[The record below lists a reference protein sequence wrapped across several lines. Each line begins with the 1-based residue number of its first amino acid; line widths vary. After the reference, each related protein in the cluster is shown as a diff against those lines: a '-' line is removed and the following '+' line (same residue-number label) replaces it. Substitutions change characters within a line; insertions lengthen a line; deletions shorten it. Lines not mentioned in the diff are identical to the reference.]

1 MGNKNLRTPIIKARS
16 QGGTF
21 FTFGSAME
29 DIGLNINERT
39 NKVELSHYAILD
51 IPTFSSDGSDDTKL
65 NLNAKGR
72 YEDNVGDMLF
82 TESFQ
87 NYVLNFET
95 VVRNQNGYNFAS
107 TSTVSEKIFWKWL
120 FKDKSMDDFVVT
132 TKNNTTYY
140 RELDPIVKGFG
151 KISAGAQRSDDYG
164 IYNETFVQIPSS
176 YGQMEC
182 LFKCTPDENY
192 NTLKEFS
199 TTSTNIEN
207 ISNDEITE
215 TGYLLS
221 TGIHAERI
229 TDTGES
235 YTVTTPKDM
244 FSLEMDINK
253 LIQYYD
259 SSDIT
264 YDTLGFGEHTS
275 LNFPDNYSFNAIL
288 VYYSVYDASGNNI
301 LATNAYGIY
310 LLDKSVR
317 IDDDSFEFP
326 RLSKKKTTT
335 SSIGTSFS
343 FRINIKTTSAYSG
356 DVKIIDNSTSSYA
369 ASEDFNDVLKN
380 LNSAVR
386 RLNDNAMLI
395 YKISNDYKDLNNK
408 FSDLTARVNETND
421 AIEQLKNDSNT
432 NEKITIKSDTTIN
445 PITLNKSDALQIVKI
460 ANVTYD
466 TRGNLGVTFESSDIS
481 TVSEVAQ
488 HIIRESLRYKVNGT
502 YYYDVMK
509 YLLILTAAL
518 K

>member
-1 MGNKNLRTPIIKARS
+1 
-16 QGGTF
+16 
-21 FTFGSAME
+21 
-29 DIGLNINERT
+29 
-39 NKVELSHYAILD
+39 
-51 IPTFSSDGSDDTKL
+51 
-65 NLNAKGR
+65 
-72 YEDNVGDMLF
+72 
-82 TESFQ
+82 
-87 NYVLNFET
+87 
-95 VVRNQNGYNFAS
+95 
-107 TSTVSEKIFWKWL
+107 
-120 FKDKSMDDFVVT
+120 
-132 TKNNTTYY
+132 
-140 RELDPIVKGFG
+140 
-151 KISAGAQRSDDYG
+151 
-164 IYNETFVQIPSS
+164 
-176 YGQMEC
+176 
-182 LFKCTPDENY
+182 
-192 NTLKEFS
+192 
-199 TTSTNIEN
+199 
-207 ISNDEITE
+207 
-215 TGYLLS
+215 
-221 TGIHAERI
+221 
-229 TDTGES
+229 
-235 YTVTTPKDM
+235 M

-317 IDDDSFEFP
+317 VDDDSFEFP

-395 YKISNDYKDLNNK
+395 YKISNDYKELNNK

-432 NEKITIKSDTTIN
+432 NEKITIKSDNTIN